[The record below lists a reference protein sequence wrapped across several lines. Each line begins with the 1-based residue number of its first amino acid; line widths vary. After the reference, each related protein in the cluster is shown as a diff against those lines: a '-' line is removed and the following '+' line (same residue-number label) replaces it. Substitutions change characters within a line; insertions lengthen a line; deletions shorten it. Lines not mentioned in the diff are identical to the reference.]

1 MDLPPFQ
8 NRKAPSPL
16 AQAFQK
22 IQQPKFAI
30 LPASGPGAIE
40 TVLNYPMWSAAA
52 NLTMGEYARMRR
64 LKREYESGVGR
75 KG

>member
-8 NRKAPSPL
+8 NRKAPSLL

-22 IQQPKFAI
+22 IQQPKFGI
-30 LPASGPGAIE
+30 LPASGTGASE

-52 NLTMGEYARMRR
+52 NLTMGEYACMRR